1 MQRFVRRLISL
12 PLALAVVACFG
23 CAGEAPRDTGLLSG
37 GHRAAPALTALT
49 NKMPK
54 PAASSDIVNGL
65 ILTRLDVAIATGA
78 TVGLINAALGV
89 VGGTIDAMRIGL
101 PAVTVAVP
109 RQATAEA
116 MQALAN
122 TLRAQPGIRAVL
134 LGRSAGRDV
143 AAPAQAN
150 ANPLHVHR
158 LPRAVPRGPWT
169 ARPAPGRCTDK
180 VTEQLPPRGHA
191 STVRAERE
199 I

>member
-37 GHRAAPALTALT
+37 DRAAPALTALT

-122 TLRAQPGIRAVL
+122 TLRAQPGIRAGP

-150 ANPLHVHR
+150 ADSSMSHLQTATFPAAWKRQGGRRCVHR
-158 LPRAVPRGPWT
+158 QGDRHRCRYLP
-169 ARPAPGRCTDK
+169 
-180 VTEQLPPRGHA
+180 